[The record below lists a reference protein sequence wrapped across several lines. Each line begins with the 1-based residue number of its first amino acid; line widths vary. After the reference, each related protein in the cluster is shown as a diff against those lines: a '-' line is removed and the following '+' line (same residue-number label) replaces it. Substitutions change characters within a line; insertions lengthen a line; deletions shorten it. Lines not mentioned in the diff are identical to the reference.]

1 MKLTKE
7 KCIYLLQ
14 NVYKETGRYPKKSDF
29 SVEEVSMIKSY
40 FGPWPRALEAAG
52 VKEPRE
58 KDKAEQ
64 RRQKRIEAKRARI
77 AERKQIKKNNVAEK
91 KGKGEE

>member
-7 KCIYLLQ
+7 DCILLLQ
-14 NVYKETGRYPKKSDF
+14 KKQMEADRYPKKSDF
-29 SVEEVSMIKSY
+29 SEEEVAMIKSF

-58 KDKAEQ
+58 IDKKQ
-64 RRQKRIEAKRARI
+64 KRQQKRIAAKRTRN
-77 AERKQIKKNNVAEK
+77 ERRKEIKKINVAEK
-91 KGKGEE
+91 KGKVKE

>member
-7 KCIYLLQ
+7 DCILLLRRKQ
-14 NVYKETGRYPKKSDF
+14 MEADRYPKKSDF
-29 SVEEVSMIKSY
+29 SEEEVAMIKSF

-58 KDKAEQ
+58 IDKKQ
-64 RRQKRIEAKRARI
+64 KRQQKRIAAKRTRN
-77 AERKQIKKNNVAEK
+77 ERRKEIKKMNVAEK
-91 KGKGEE
+91 KGKVEE

>member
-7 KCIYLLQ
+7 DCILLLQ
-14 NVYKETGRYPKKSDF
+14 RKQMEVERYPKKSDF
-29 SVEEVSMIKSY
+29 SEKEVAMIKSF

-58 KDKAEQ
+58 VDKKAQ
-64 RRQKRIEAKRARI
+64 RQQKRIAAKRIRN
-77 AERKQIKKNNVAEK
+77 ERRKEIKKINVAEK
-91 KGKGEE
+91 KGKVEK